1 MKKYQKLVWILMSVV
16 VLVILGNR
24 WAFGIWN
31 PLSNPDRI
39 ECFGRRYYISNLDPI
54 SMSESERP
62 EYTISTWVW
71 AGKSL
76 YMSEAKGNIVPVLI
90 YLKLSNGQYQIYALS
105 GSN

>member
-1 MKKYQKLVWILMSVV
+1 MKKHQKLIL
-16 VLVILGNR
+16 VLVSAVILVMISNR
-24 WAFGIWN
+24 WVFGIWN
-31 PLSNPDRI
+31 PLSKPDRI

-62 EYTISTWVW
+62 EYPISTWVW

-76 YMSEAKGNIVPVLI
+76 YMSEAKGDLVPVLI
-90 YLKLSNGQYQIYALS
+90 YLKLTDGKYQIYALS

>member
-1 MKKYQKLVWILMSVV
+1 MKKHQKLIL
-16 VLVILGNR
+16 VLVSAVILVMISNR
-24 WAFGIWN
+24 WVFGIWN
-31 PLSNPDRI
+31 PFSKPDRI

-62 EYTISTWVW
+62 EYPISTWVW

-76 YMSEAKGNIVPVLI
+76 YMSEAKGDLVPVLI
-90 YLKLSNGQYQIYALS
+90 YLKLTDGKYQIYALS